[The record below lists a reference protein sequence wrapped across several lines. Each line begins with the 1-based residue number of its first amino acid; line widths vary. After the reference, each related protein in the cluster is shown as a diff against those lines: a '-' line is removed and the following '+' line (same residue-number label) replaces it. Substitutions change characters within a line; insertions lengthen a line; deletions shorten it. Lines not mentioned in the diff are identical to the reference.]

1 MPQTWHPST
10 RLLSHHIQDAEGI
23 HGGTIW
29 GSIPA
34 YSKTD

>member
-1 MPQTWHPST
+1 MASKYMITKSC
-10 RLLSHHIQDAEGI
+10 IQDADGI